1 MSLFPN
7 YDATDLFC
15 CYHDLH
21 DVGVVDSEPRTA
33 LFSMEKNKETFWQKM
48 FFFPHFGQK
57 KCDCFHRKNKRQ
69 ILINFFENDLK
80 LELFQSTHE
89 KRKKSVWKKKSF
101 LVFLIRTLK

>member
-15 CYHDLH
+15 FYHDLH

-33 LFSMEKNKETFWQKM
+33 LFSMEKNKETLWPKM

-57 KCDCFHRKNKRQ
+57 KCDFFLKYCFYVFSQ
-69 ILINFFENDLK
+69 
-80 LELFQSTHE
+80 
-89 KRKKSVWKKKSF
+89 KKQKTNSH
-101 LVFLIRTLK
+101 